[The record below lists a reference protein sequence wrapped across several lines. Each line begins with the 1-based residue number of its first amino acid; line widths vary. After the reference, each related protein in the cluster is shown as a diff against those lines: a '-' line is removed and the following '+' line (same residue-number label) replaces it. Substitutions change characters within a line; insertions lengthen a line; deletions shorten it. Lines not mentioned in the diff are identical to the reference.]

1 MRSAIIAAVLLLSAG
16 AAQADIPTLNA
27 SCPGNID
34 VRTDEGGHI
43 YINGKEAALKKLS
56 DNHYEAQGAGVTV
69 SLTIN
74 ADGSPSISYMGLGGA
89 NAVCVIS
96 GGTRAEIGR

>member
-1 MRSAIIAAVLLLSAG
+1 MLRSPMRAATS
-16 AAQADIPTLNA
+16 ISTE
-27 SCPGNID
+27 
-34 VRTDEGGHI
+34 R
-43 YINGKEAALKKLS
+43 EAALKKLS
-56 DNHYEAQGAGVTV
+56 DNHYEAQDAGVTI

-96 GGTRAEIGR
+96 GGTRAAIDR